1 MSGSSGVKSLTG
13 ACGEEVESFSIPESR
28 VRKADAAI
36 PPASSAGECGRSE
49 FSGEG
54 Q

>member
-13 ACGEEVESFSIPESR
+13 GCGEVVESFSIPESR
-28 VRKADAAI
+28 ARNAAGAI
-36 PPASSAGECGRSE
+36 PPASSAGELGRRE
-49 FSGEG
+49 FSTEG